1 MIFGNRSFAGRAR
14 EVGLDVAV
22 AFEDGAHDWDFWD
35 RHLQKFFVISGDNA
49 LDHIVIE
56 HRIRKEDEGK
66 YLSLPFDVP
75 EEVEGVTVS
84 LSISP

>member
-35 RHLQKFFVISGDNA
+35 RHLQNF
-49 LDHIVIE
+49 
-56 HRIRKEDEGK
+56 
-66 YLSLPFDVP
+66 
-75 EEVEGVTVS
+75 
-84 LSISP
+84 